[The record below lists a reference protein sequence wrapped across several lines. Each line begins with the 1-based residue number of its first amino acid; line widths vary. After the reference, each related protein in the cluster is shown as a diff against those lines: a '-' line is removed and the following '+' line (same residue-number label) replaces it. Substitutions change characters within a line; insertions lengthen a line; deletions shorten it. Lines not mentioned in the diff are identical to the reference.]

1 MEFIINSARFEL
13 PKELDKF
20 KKKYRKFNYDIK
32 IKKSKYKIRPSGEY
46 AVTEYATIEI
56 NTLEELMEL
65 KKITTDLII
74 EDNVIIKNKP
84 GILIYDDYIE

>member
-1 MEFIINSARFEL
+1 MEFIINSARFGL

-20 KKKYRKFNYDIK
+20 KKRYRKFNYDIK
-32 IKKSKYKIRPSGEY
+32 IKKFKHKIVLTGEY
-46 AVTEYATIEI
+46 ASTEYATVEI

-84 GILIYDDYIE
+84 EILIYDDYIE